1 MEKIVLIPAY
11 KPENKLTSLAEKLSE
26 NGLRVVIVD
35 DGSGMSF
42 RSIFDDSENY
52 AEVIRCEENGGKGR
66 ALKRGLEYIKERFTP
81 PYIIVTADADG
92 QHKLPDIL
100 NAAEAAEKNPDSL
113 VLGARTISRDM
124 PTRNWFGNL
133 YTRIAFLFAAG
144 RLLGDTQTGLRGFSD
159 RMLPFMLG
167 VKGSRYEYEMNVLL
181 HWARSNSPIEEVAI
195 STVYE
200 DGNSTSHFKVIR
212 DSVNIY
218 WQLVKFS
225 ATAFLS
231 FALDVALF
239 AALLCFGLQTFGRYY
254 FLIDFTVNLLLFL
267 DLILTA
273 VFCVPDRPARFVLL
287 TAAGIFLIF
296 ICPLLAVTPVG
307 ARNAY
312 FFDVLLI
319 LITMTLLRQAIRS
332 HKLLPGAAPA
342 LILAACLL
350 LCGNLWIHLR
360 NGAAEGLRNQI
371 VSEAMERGERE
382 ITLPGYPYP
391 DYIHGAG
398 SVGAL
403 SSHYYYDVYGDI
415 SFRFVTYRQ
424 WIESR

>member
-81 PYIIVTADADG
+81 PYII
-92 QHKLPDIL
+92 
-100 NAAEAAEKNPDSL
+100 
-113 VLGARTISRDM
+113 TISRDM

-239 AALLCFGLQTFGRYY
+239 AALLCFGLPVVWANIAARLVAAPLNFTALKLSDRRHRTDTTLSAARY
-254 FLIDFTVNLLLFL
+254 FALAAAVLALNTLIVWWLCSLGMG
-267 DLILTA
+267 A
-273 VFCVPDRPARFVLL
+273 
-287 TAAGIFLIF
+287 
-296 ICPLLAVTPVG
+296 VG
-307 ARNAY
+307 AKVLTDIIL
-312 FFDVLLI
+312 FFMSFEV
-319 LITMTLLRQAIRS
+319 
-332 HKLLPGAAPA
+332 
-342 LILAACLL
+342 
-350 LCGNLWIHLR
+350 
-360 NGAAEGLRNQI
+360 
-371 VSEAMERGERE
+371 ERK
-382 ITLPGYPYP
+382 
-391 DYIHGAG
+391 
-398 SVGAL
+398 
-403 SSHYYYDVYGDI
+403 
-415 SFRFVTYRQ
+415 FMYRLK
-424 WIESR
+424 R

>member
-1 MEKIVLIPAY
+1 MKKGVVMEKIVLIPAY

-52 AEVIRCEENGGKGR
+52 ADVIHCKKNGGKGR
-66 ALKRGLEYIKERFTP
+66 ALRCGLEYIKERFIS
-81 PYIIVTADADG
+81 PYIIITADADG

-239 AALLCFGLQTFGRYY
+239 AALLCFGLPVVWANIAARLVAAPLNFTALKLSDRRHRTDTTLSAARY
-254 FLIDFTVNLLLFL
+254 FALAAAVLALNTLIVWWLCSLGMG
-267 DLILTA
+267 A
-273 VFCVPDRPARFVLL
+273 
-287 TAAGIFLIF
+287 
-296 ICPLLAVTPVG
+296 VG
-307 ARNAY
+307 AKVLTDIIL
-312 FFDVLLI
+312 FFMSFEV
-319 LITMTLLRQAIRS
+319 
-332 HKLLPGAAPA
+332 
-342 LILAACLL
+342 
-350 LCGNLWIHLR
+350 
-360 NGAAEGLRNQI
+360 
-371 VSEAMERGERE
+371 ERK
-382 ITLPGYPYP
+382 
-391 DYIHGAG
+391 
-398 SVGAL
+398 
-403 SSHYYYDVYGDI
+403 
-415 SFRFVTYRQ
+415 FMYRLK
-424 WIESR
+424 R